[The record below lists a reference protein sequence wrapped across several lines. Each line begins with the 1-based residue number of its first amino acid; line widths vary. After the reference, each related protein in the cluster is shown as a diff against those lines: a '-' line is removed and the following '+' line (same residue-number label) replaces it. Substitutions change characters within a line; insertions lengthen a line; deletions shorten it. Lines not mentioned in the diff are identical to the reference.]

1 MNTFYFDEKQSAI
14 IQDLATQRAAMLAP
28 QLPKGLSEF
37 IAVCQIVAELNK
49 EAVPVRDANT
59 AHLDIN
65 MLDPLDSAAMTKA
78 GLNPEKELG
87 AYDPR
92 ASDPRCVHGITFK
105 MPCAQC
111 EKNWTDERL
120 REAGDVNSLI
130 PGKETALGDL
140 ALAEARKL
148 SGANRAEP
156 TEEEALPAYAGN
168 RLDPDAI

>member
-1 MNTFYFDEKQSAI
+1 MNMFYFDEKQSAI
-14 IQDLATQRAAMLAP
+14 IQDLATMRAATLAP

-49 EAVPVRDANT
+49 ETVV
-59 AHLDIN
+59 HLDIN
-65 MLDPLDSAAMTKA
+65 TLDPLDSAAMTKA

-111 EKNWTDERL
+111 EKDWTDERL
-120 REAGDVNSLI
+120 REAEPEASIGMTSL
-130 PGKETALGDL
+130 GRL
-140 ALAEARKL
+140 ALAEAQKL